1 MCAFEEEINKKKTHF
16 LFSSFF
22 LCMDIVT
29 CPLLEGDM
37 IIPLYTSFNLEQWN
51 ERFRKVGEIW
61 LLKLPQGGIVLKYLT
76 GTTGGIVM
84 QLILG
89 CNSKTTVMFV

>member
-1 MCAFEEEINKKKTHF
+1 MQIKILNCRPFFDGFLIYFISGLFKPIHFHVCAFEEEINKKKTHF

-37 IIPLYTSFNLEQWN
+37 IIPLYTSFNLEQ
-51 ERFRKVGEIW
+51 
-61 LLKLPQGGIVLKYLT
+61 
-76 GTTGGIVM
+76 
-84 QLILG
+84 
-89 CNSKTTVMFV
+89 